1 MEEEF
6 ERRVELKLERRFSE
20 QRLKD
25 KDLFEVVEE
34 VFDRRT
40 VMGIMELRRRR
51 CLKVLKGVVSAGKEA
66 RVYWAKGFSN
76 EDLAVKIY
84 LTVTAEFRKSIWKYI
99 RGDPRYEWIG
109 KLPRHKLMSVWARKE
124 FSNLKRMYEAGV
136 AVPRPVCIHQNILVM
151 EFVGKDGVRAPLLKE
166 VVDRGELDRESA
178 KEIFWQIIDGVKRMY
193 NGAKLVHGDLSEYN
207 VMLWN
212 DRIYI
217 IDVSQAVR
225 LDHPNAL
232 EFLRRDIY
240 NIVRFFSE
248 DIGIEV
254 PTVDELFEEIVGER
268 T

>member
-1 MEEEF
+1 LVKEDIEK
-6 ERRVELKLERRFSE
+6 RIELKLERRFSE
-20 QRLKD
+20 ERLKD

-34 VFDRRT
+34 VFDKRT

-136 AVPRPVCIHQNILVM
+136 SVPRPLCIYQNILVM
-151 EFVGKDGVRAPLLKE
+151 EFIGKEGVRAPLLKE
-166 VVDRGELDRESA
+166 VVEHGEPDRELA
-178 KEIFWQIIDGVKRMY
+178 EEIFWRIIDNVKKMY
-193 NGAKLVHGDLSEYN
+193 NSAKLVHGDLSEYN

-212 DRIYI
+212 SEIYI

-232 EFLRRDIY
+232 DFLQRDLH
-240 NIVRFFSE
+240 NIVRFFVE
-248 DIGIEV
+248 DVGIEV
-254 PTVDELFEEIVGER
+254 PTVEELFKEIVNE
-268 T
+268 